1 MIADF
6 EQRLAEVLG
15 ARLPSPFGG
24 HVVVAPGTGVAAP
37 SVAVGV
43 RRVDPIEDGFGARP
57 ERVPGADDP
66 RRVARLR
73 CQVGLVLR
81 GAADRAAT
89 IRGIDQVLYTVDA
102 PDFRDGSVLRV
113 TAGDPGFLIDHLV
126 LNGGDIADDTATG
139 TSAVGLV
146 AQGWFWP
153 AGTPGETGV
162 AIGEVRVRGVALP
175 IELAPPNPA
184 IAAGDPALAL
194 TLRVRTA
201 GLLRVG
207 ATTALPFGQLVVQL
221 FSAGH
226 RPGAGS
232 LLGGVAG
239 AAGSR
244 LLTLTDDTA
253 VFDYVP
259 PASAAVDEL
268 VVALDDGRGAAGV
281 ELGRFTFRVKA
292 P

>member
-24 HVVVAPGTGVAAP
+24 HVVVAPGTGLAAP

-43 RRVDPIEDGFGARP
+43 RRVDPLEDGFGARP

-89 IRGIDQVLYTVDA
+89 IRGIDQVLYTIDA

-153 AGTPGETGV
+153 AGAPGETGV

-184 IAAGDPALAL
+184 IAAGDAALAL

-226 RPGAGS
+226 RPGAGA

-259 PASAAVDEL
+259 PVSAAVDEL
-268 VVALDDGRGAAGV
+268 VVALDDGSGAAGV
-281 ELGRFTFRVKA
+281 ELGRFSLRVKA